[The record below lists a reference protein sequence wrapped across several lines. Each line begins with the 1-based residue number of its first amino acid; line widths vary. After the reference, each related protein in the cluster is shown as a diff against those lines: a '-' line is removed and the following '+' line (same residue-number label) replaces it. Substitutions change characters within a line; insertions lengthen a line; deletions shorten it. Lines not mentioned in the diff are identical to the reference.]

1 MPVKRQRILGALSIM
16 FAAGLAG
23 QGASAAEP
31 FETWLEGVRQEARS
45 RNISEDIISRA
56 LTGIEPINRVI
67 ELDRRQP
74 EFTQTFQQ
82 YMEKRITPSLIAYGK
97 DMLVKHHDIL
107 EEVSK
112 KYGVQPR
119 FIVALWGAETSFG
132 RYTGGFKV
140 VDSLA
145 TLAWDGRRSAFFRK
159 ELFNALTILNQGHT
173 TPEVMKGSWAGAMG
187 QSQFMPSSY
196 LSFAVDHDGD
206 GRRDIWETQA
216 DVFASIANYLSKSG
230 WRDDQTWGRA
240 VRLPKGFD
248 EGLVSLDI
256 TRNMD
261 EWRALGVRKAD
272 GSDLPERNLP
282 GSVIRPKRGGDAAY
296 LIYGNYKTLLK
307 WNYSHFFG
315 ISVGTISDR
324 IGGR

>member
-1 MPVKRQRILGALSIM
+1 MQKRLSMLALSLTVSLSAGAL
-16 FAAGLAG
+16 
-23 QGASAAEP
+23 AAEQS
-31 FETWLEGVRQEARS
+31 FDAWLEGVRQEARE
-45 RNISEDIISRA
+45 RKISEAIITAA
-56 LTGIEPINRVI
+56 LTDIKPIPRVI
-67 ELDRRQP
+67 ELDRGQP

-82 YMEKRITPSLIAYGK
+82 YMAKRITPQLIAYGK
-97 DMLVKHHDIL
+97 KMMLEHREIL
-107 EEVSK
+107 NEVSQ

-173 TPEVMKGSWAGAMG
+173 TADVMKGSWAGAMG

-196 LSFAVDHDGD
+196 LSFAEDYNGD
-206 GRRDIWETQA
+206 GRRDIWETQS

-230 WRDDQTWGRA
+230 WRDDLTWGRA
-240 VRLPKGFD
+240 IDLPKGFD
-248 EGLVSLDI
+248 ESLVSLDV
-256 TRNMD
+256 TKTMD
-261 EWRALGVRKAD
+261 EWRALGVRKEGGGA
-272 GSDLPERNLP
+272 LPTRNIEA
-282 GSVIRPKRGGDAAY
+282 SVIRPKRGGDAAF
-296 LIYGNYKTLLK
+296 LIYQNYRTLLK

-315 ISVGTISDR
+315 ISVGSIADA
-324 IGGR
+324 IGD

>member
-1 MPVKRQRILGALSIM
+1 MQKRLSLLALSLTVSLGT
-16 FAAGLAG
+16 AAL
-23 QGASAAEP
+23 AAEQP
-31 FETWLEGVRQEARS
+31 FDVWLDGVRQEARE
-45 RNISEDIISRA
+45 RKISESIIAAA
-56 LTGIEPINRVI
+56 LTDVSPIPRVI
-67 ELDRRQP
+67 ELDRGQP

-82 YMEKRITPSLIAYGK
+82 YMAKRITPQLIEYGK
-97 DMLVKHHDIL
+97 RMMVEHRDIL
-107 EEVSK
+107 AEVSR

-140 VDSLA
+140 IDSLA

-173 TPEVMKGSWAGAMG
+173 TADVMKGSWAGAMG

-196 LSFAVDHDGD
+196 LAFAEDYNGD
-206 GRRDIWETQA
+206 GRRDIWETQS

-240 VRLPKGFD
+240 VDLPAGFD
-248 EGLVSLDI
+248 ETLVSLDVV
-256 TRNMD
+256 RRMD
-261 EWRALGVRKAD
+261 EWQALGVRKEGGGA
-272 GSDLPERNLP
+272 LPSRNLEA
-282 GSVIRPKRGGDAAY
+282 SVIRPKRGGDAAF
-296 LIYGNYKTLLK
+296 LIYQNYRTLLK

-315 ISVGTISDR
+315 ISVGSIADA
-324 IGGR
+324 IGD

>member
-1 MPVKRQRILGALSIM
+1 MQKRLSMRALSLTVSLSAGAL
-16 FAAGLAG
+16 
-23 QGASAAEP
+23 AAEQS
-31 FETWLEGVRQEARS
+31 FDAWLEGVRQEARE
-45 RNISEDIISRA
+45 RKISEAIITAALADIK
-56 LTGIEPINRVI
+56 PIPRVI
-67 ELDRRQP
+67 ELDRGQP

-82 YMEKRITPSLIAYGK
+82 YMAKRITPQLIAYGK
-97 DMLVKHHDIL
+97 KMMLEHREIL
-107 EEVSK
+107 NEVSQ

-173 TPEVMKGSWAGAMG
+173 TADVMKGSWAGAMG

-196 LSFAVDHDGD
+196 LSFAEDYNGD
-206 GRRDIWETQA
+206 GRRDIWETQS

-230 WRDDQTWGRA
+230 WRDDLTWGRA
-240 VRLPKGFD
+240 VDLPKGFD
-248 EGLVSLDI
+248 ESLVSLDV
-256 TRNMD
+256 TKTMD
-261 EWRALGVRKAD
+261 EWRALGVRKEGGGA
-272 GSDLPERNLP
+272 LPTRNIEA
-282 GSVIRPKRGGDAAY
+282 SVIRPKRGGDAAF
-296 LIYGNYKTLLK
+296 LIYQNYRTLLK

-315 ISVGTISDR
+315 ISVGSIADA
-324 IGGR
+324 IGD

>member
-1 MPVKRQRILGALSIM
+1 MQKRLSMLALSLTVSLSAGAL
-16 FAAGLAG
+16 
-23 QGASAAEP
+23 AAEQS
-31 FETWLEGVRQEARS
+31 FDAWLEGVRQEARE
-45 RNISEDIISRA
+45 RNISEAIIAAA
-56 LTGIEPINRVI
+56 LTDIKPIPRVI
-67 ELDRRQP
+67 ELDRGQP

-82 YMEKRITPSLIAYGK
+82 YMAKRITPQLIEYGK
-97 DMLVKHHDIL
+97 KMMQEHREIL
-107 EEVSK
+107 NEVSR

-173 TPEVMKGSWAGAMG
+173 TADVMKGSWAGAMG

-196 LSFAVDHDGD
+196 LSFAEDYNGD
-206 GRRDIWETQA
+206 GRRDIWETQS

-230 WRDDQTWGRA
+230 WRDDLTWGRA
-240 VRLPKGFD
+240 VDLPKGFD
-248 EGLVSLDI
+248 ESLVSLDV
-256 TRNMD
+256 TKTMD
-261 EWRALGVRKAD
+261 EWRALGVRKEGGGA
-272 GSDLPERNLP
+272 LPTRNIEA
-282 GSVIRPKRGGDAAY
+282 SVIRPKRGGDAAF
-296 LIYGNYKTLLK
+296 LIYQNYRTLLK

-315 ISVGTISDR
+315 ISVGSIADA
-324 IGGR
+324 IGD

>member
-1 MPVKRQRILGALSIM
+1 MQKRLSMLALSLTVSLSAGAL
-16 FAAGLAG
+16 
-23 QGASAAEP
+23 AAEQS
-31 FETWLEGVRQEARS
+31 FDAWLEGVRQEARE
-45 RNISEDIISRA
+45 RNISEAIIAAA
-56 LTGIEPINRVI
+56 LTDIKPIPRVI
-67 ELDRRQP
+67 ELDRGQP

-82 YMEKRITPSLIAYGK
+82 YMAKRITPQLIEYGK
-97 DMLVKHHDIL
+97 KMMQEHREIL
-107 EEVSK
+107 NEVSR

-173 TPEVMKGSWAGAMG
+173 TADIMKGSWAGAMG

-196 LSFAVDHDGD
+196 LSFAEDYNGD
-206 GRRDIWETQA
+206 GRRDIWETQS

-230 WRDDQTWGRA
+230 WRDDLTWGRA
-240 VRLPKGFD
+240 VDLPKGFD
-248 EGLVSLDI
+248 ESLVSLDVI
-256 TRNMD
+256 KTMD
-261 EWRALGVRKAD
+261 EWRALGVRKEGGGA
-272 GSDLPERNLP
+272 LPTRNIEA
-282 GSVIRPKRGGDAAY
+282 SVIRPKRGGDAAF
-296 LIYGNYKTLLK
+296 LIYQNYRTLLK

-315 ISVGTISDR
+315 ISVGSIADA
-324 IGGR
+324 IGD

>member
-1 MPVKRQRILGALSIM
+1 MQKRLSMLALSLTVSLSAGAL
-16 FAAGLAG
+16 
-23 QGASAAEP
+23 AAEQS
-31 FETWLEGVRQEARS
+31 FDAWLEGVRQEARE
-45 RNISEDIISRA
+45 RKISEAIITAA
-56 LTGIEPINRVI
+56 LTDIKPIPRVI
-67 ELDRRQP
+67 ELDRGQP

-82 YMEKRITPSLIAYGK
+82 YMAKRITPQLIAYGK
-97 DMLVKHHDIL
+97 KMMLEHREIL
-107 EEVSK
+107 NEVSQ

-173 TPEVMKGSWAGAMG
+173 TADVMKGSWAGAMG

-196 LSFAVDHDGD
+196 LSFAEDYNGD
-206 GRRDIWETQA
+206 GRRDIWETQS

-230 WRDDQTWGRA
+230 WRDDLTWGRA
-240 VRLPKGFD
+240 VDLPKGFD
-248 EGLVSLDI
+248 ESLVSLDV
-256 TRNMD
+256 TKTMD
-261 EWRALGVRKAD
+261 EWRALGVRKEGGGA
-272 GSDLPERNLP
+272 LPTRNIEA
-282 GSVIRPKRGGDAAY
+282 SVIRPKRGGGAAF
-296 LIYGNYKTLLK
+296 LIYQNYRTLLK

-315 ISVGTISDR
+315 ISVGSIADA
-324 IGGR
+324 IGD